1 MISFS
6 DYVLILENTELSNP
20 FYIQKGFP
28 NDIKDFILNYK
39 SNRSPRCHVETA
51 KWYLR
56 LTKEF
61 NVDPNRIK
69 IYRGT
74 YSKFTVLEDEHFWM
88 KVDNYIFDPTFF
100 QFGKVASPTKYSV
113 QGIKTNPQAW
123 AEKNSK
129 EFSSIYS

>member
-6 DYVLILENTELSNP
+6 NYVSILENTELSNS

-61 NVDPNRIK
+61 N
-69 IYRGT
+69 
-74 YSKFTVLEDEHFWM
+74 
-88 KVDNYIFDPTFF
+88 
-100 QFGKVASPTKYSV
+100 
-113 QGIKTNPQAW
+113 
-123 AEKNSK
+123 AELLVMGAHGHKALKDIILGSTIDAVRHKLN
-129 EFSSIYS
+129 IPILVVR